1 MVQQICCETSIIT
14 RCSEKEKVN
23 ECFLEIFGSTY
34 QKKLAHLVFLTNI
47 FLFINSK
54 ETEREPFIVAGVAIA
69 TFGVAIATALS
80 FGCLQ
85 TKVIESEFF
94 FNNILEV

>member
-23 ECFLEIFGSTY
+23 ESLLEIFGSTY

-69 TFGVAIATALS
+69 TALS

-85 TKVIESEFF
+85 TKVIELEFF

>member
-23 ECFLEIFGSTY
+23 ESLLEIFGSTY

-54 ETEREPFIVAGVAIA
+54 ETEREPFIVAGV
-69 TFGVAIATALS
+69 VIATALS
-80 FGCLQ
+80 FRCLQ